1 MDRSKDTIVPTP
13 VVSAQATRY
22 ASAKSTRSVSYTS
35 QLLDV
40 IEEAEHALLEQR
52 RGALVVAG
60 QAVVS
65 EQVSVARIQEQLRPL
80 YRLVELAGGF
90 EVFVRR
96 QRPFVGVHDV
106 DLERDALRPRAA
118 ELRRRDA
125 TVEQQGSLR
134 TGPCL
139 GQHLRRHRAQR
150 EPGIDDLVR
159 QAVRGHSTALDD
171 RVEADLLRV
180 LHAVGEL
187 REGLAVVEIREVHD
201 VSGSPELVGER
212 QASGRQSPVH
222 DGRAEPQPCGGSVGL
237 PLPSG
242 LVLGAVLVA
251 QQPRRRQV
259 RRKRVQ
265 RERGCGGS
273 RAWCYGTRLRP
284 NGVSGAGLLVVLA
297 RRTRSPARAAHTPA
311 SRRRSPPATLA
322 W

>member
-1 MDRSKDTIVPTP
+1 MPSCRSTGSPTRIAASTAATRSAASCSRSRLAADVGHHTGGGSTRSIVSTRSMDRSKDTIVPTP

-118 ELRRRDA
+118 ELRQRDA

-212 QASGRQSPVH
+212 QASGRRSLCMMEEQNLSH
-222 DGRAEPQPCGGSVGL
+222 
-237 PLPSG
+237 
-242 LVLGAVLVA
+242 VA
-251 QQPRRRQV
+251 
-259 RRKRVQ
+259 
-265 RERGCGGS
+265 
-273 RAWCYGTRLRP
+273 
-284 NGVSGAGLLVVLA
+284 
-297 RRTRSPARAAHTPA
+297 AA
-311 SRRRSPPATLA
+311 
-322 W
+322 